1 MKYDTHRLI
10 KQRKTIKKICWLKPR
25 LLVEVSSLIFTS
37 LCSRRPVRVNL
48 DHSQPKTENLSTL
61 SLAIYKPFR
70 TATILNRVILSAI
83 IIFRMHN
90 FDPESRKETL
100 RIAVI
105 CSSNM
110 NRSMEG
116 HRLLQKKGFNISSY
130 GTGTQV
136 RIKSRNCW
144 KYILS
149 IWYWF
154 R

>member
-1 MKYDTHRLI
+1 
-10 KQRKTIKKICWLKPR
+10 
-25 LLVEVSSLIFTS
+25 
-37 LCSRRPVRVNL
+37 
-48 DHSQPKTENLSTL
+48 
-61 SLAIYKPFR
+61 
-70 TATILNRVILSAI
+70 
-83 IIFRMHN
+83 MH
-90 FDPESRKETL
+90 FDPESRKQSL

-136 RIKSRNCW
+136 RFFEGRDSQLKSSRNHKIMLNLGEITW
-144 KYILS
+144 NNS
-149 IWYWF
+149 

>member
-1 MKYDTHRLI
+1 
-10 KQRKTIKKICWLKPR
+10 
-25 LLVEVSSLIFTS
+25 
-37 LCSRRPVRVNL
+37 
-48 DHSQPKTENLSTL
+48 
-61 SLAIYKPFR
+61 
-70 TATILNRVILSAI
+70 
-83 IIFRMHN
+83 MHN
-90 FDPESRKETL
+90 FDPESRKQSL

-136 RIKSRNCW
+136 NKFLRLQSSAFFPFQNHRTFMVLMIKTKSFA
-144 KYILS
+144 I
-149 IWYWF
+149 F